1 MHAEDDLLMISALQH
16 LLFCPR
22 QCALIHL
29 EQIWT
34 ENRLTAEG
42 RLMHEHVH
50 EAGSDSRGAVRI
62 EYDMPLRSLRLG
74 LSGRADVVELRRQP
88 DKTWQPFPVEYKHG
102 KPKKDDSDLV
112 QLCAQALCLEEMLGC
127 SVPAGAFYYGAK
139 KRRTEVAFDERLRRV
154 TEDAAARLH
163 ELLSGT
169 ITPQPEYS
177 KRCESCSLIDTCL
190 PQTSGKRG
198 RVSNY
203 MERMTAL

>member
-29 EQIWT
+29 EQVWT

-42 RLMHEHVH
+42 RLLHEHVH

-74 LSGRADVVELRRQP
+74 LIGKADVVEMRRQP
-88 DKTWQPFPVEYKHG
+88 NKTWQPFPVEYKHG

-112 QLCAQALCLEEMLGC
+112 QLCAQALCLEEMLHC
-127 SVPAGAFYYGAK
+127 EVPAGAFYYGVK
-139 KRRTEVAFDERLRRV
+139 KRRTEVQFDQRLRRV

-163 ELLSGT
+163 ELLSST
-169 ITPQPEYS
+169 ITPPPEYG
-177 KRCESCSLIDTCL
+177 KRCESCSLLDTCQ
-190 PQTSGKRG
+190 PSATGKKHA
-198 RVSNY
+198 VQHY
-203 MERMTAL
+203 MARMTAL

>member
-1 MHAEDDLLMISALQH
+1 MYSQDDLLMISALQH

-50 EAGSDSRGAVRI
+50 EAGSDSRGTVRI

-74 LSGRADVVELRRQP
+74 LSGKADVVEMRRQA
-88 DKTWQPFPVEYKHG
+88 DRTWQPFPVEYKHG
-102 KPKKDDSDLV
+102 KPKKDNSDAV

-127 SVPAGAFYYGAK
+127 HVPAGALYYGVK
-139 KRRTEVAFDERLRRV
+139 KRRTELVFDQRLRQI
-154 TEDAAARLH
+154 TEEAAAQLH
-163 ELLSGT
+163 TLLSGT
-169 ITPQPEYS
+169 ITPAPEYS
-177 KRCESCSLIDTCL
+177 KRCESCSLIDICL
-190 PQTSGKRG
+190 PQTVGRRG
-198 RVSNY
+198 RVHKY
-203 MERMTAL
+203 LERMTAL